1 MLSVCLCFV
10 VVVYSVR
17 LCSSE
22 EDLIVQTTYGRI
34 RGVVTERIPG
44 KRIHSFLGVPYATPP
59 VNELRFERPM
69 PPTSWEGVR
78 YAQKLPP
85 ACIQSDMMYIDEY
98 FPGFEDTS
106 EDCLYLNLYIPE
118 VESNRSGNTS
128 VLVFVHGGSN
138 RDGMGSMLEGDIL
151 AGHGGIIVVTI
162 NYRLGIYGFVAA
174 KDEGLDGTYGFLD
187 QIEAL
192 KWVKSNIDQFG
203 GNSNMITIHGHSAG
217 AANVGFLSTSPMSK
231 GLFQRVIV
239 HSGSPLA
246 FWAMTDPQFPQGT
259 NLKPSCSEFE
269 DCRNKTYKEYL
280 KSLNKTQLATIK
292 GLETPRELVT
302 FPAVVDGE
310 FLPGRPNDVIRQSLN
325 ADHFLLAF
333 TKDEGFPI
341 DLKNEAYVKMVVSF
355 TKANL
360 LEVMKLYN
368 TVFRNVKNF
377 TEMVIKEYKEFES
390 SAYILQHK
398 VDADF
403 VFFAPMIRLAD
414 LLSQYIKELYVFS
427 FDHVSAHSPHPRWQS
442 VPHGIDLYY
451 VFGAPLV
458 GHKRFTYDDLDK
470 EASREVMTIWSDFVK
485 GKENQDLQPYQ
496 ESNKKFTHLVSRNN
510 EILFETKDS
519 FRTRKMHFWNKYLPS
534 INNNSTL
541 GANEVKMDRTLIPSG
556 SATQTANEMKQNR
569 VTVSDKENSSS
580 GLRCVHWLL
589 VTTCW
594 TMLFLFS
601 L

>member
-1 MLSVCLCFV
+1 MSVCLCFV

-34 RGVVTERIPG
+34 RGVVTERVPG
-44 KRIHSFLGVPYATPP
+44 KRIHTFLGVPYAMPP
-59 VNELRFERPM
+59 VNELRFERPV
-69 PPTSWEGVR
+69 PPTPWEGVR

-85 ACIQSDMMYIDEY
+85 ACIQSDMYYIAQH

-151 AGHGGIIVVTI
+151 AGHAGIIVVTI

-174 KDEGLDGTYGFLD
+174 KAEGLDGTYGFLD

-192 KWVKSNIDQFG
+192 KWVKSNIGEFG

-246 FWAMTDPQFPQGT
+246 FWATTDPQFPQGS
-259 NLKPSCSEFE
+259 NLEPLCSEFE
-269 DCRNKTYKEYL
+269 NYRNKTFKEYL
-280 KSLNKTQLATIK
+280 KSLSKTQLATIK
-292 GLETPRELVT
+292 GLGTPREFVT

-310 FLPGRPNDVIRQSLN
+310 FLPGRPKDIFKQSLN
-325 ADHFLLAF
+325 ADKFLLAF
-333 TKDEGFPI
+333 AKDEGFPI
-341 DLKNEAYVKMVVSF
+341 DQKNEAYMKWVLSF
-355 TKANL
+355 TKEDL
-360 LEVMKLYN
+360 LHVLKLYN
-368 TVFRNVKNF
+368 TVFSNIKNF
-377 TEMVIKEYKEFES
+377 TEIVIEEYKEFES
-390 SAYILQHK
+390 SAYILHHK

-414 LLSQYIKELYVFS
+414 LLSQYIKELYVLS

-458 GHKRFTYDDLDK
+458 GHKKFTYDDLDK
-470 EASREVMTIWSDFVK
+470 EASKKVMTIWSDFVK
-485 GKENQDLQPYQ
+485 GKKNMGLSPYQ
-496 ESNKKFTHLVSRNN
+496 ESNKQFSHLVSRNN
-510 EILFETKDS
+510 EILIETKDS

-534 INNNSTL
+534 INNNSNL
-541 GANEVKMDRTLIPSG
+541 GANEVKMDHNLIQ
-556 SATQTANEMKQNR
+556 SASSISDTQTVNEMKQNH
-569 VTVSDKENSSS
+569 VTGCDMENSSA
-580 GLRCVHWLL
+580 LPCVHCLL

-594 TMLFLFS
+594 TMLFL
-601 L
+601 LL